1 MSQPCFHCGEPVP
14 ADCQLTA
21 TIDGIEQPMCCI
33 GCQAV
38 AQFLADESHADFYQY
53 RDGQTPG
60 TQVDADKQSWSH
72 LDEPAV
78 FNRLTRE
85 IDGNKRQVTLKIEG
99 MYCSACG
106 WLIQK
111 VLQDLPGVQDLQI
124 NSVTQNMRV
133 SFDAN
138 QLTLGTLFS
147 QVARLGY
154 RPMYQQDSEHQAD
167 TLRNSKLRQIAV
179 AGFGMMFIMTLAVPL
194 YNPESMAQDP
204 GIRQFF
210 RLTSLLI
217 ATVVYFYSGQSFVNN
232 AIRDIKNRHLGMDVP
247 VALSIS
253 IAYFVSV
260 YISFVDEGHVYFDSM
275 AMFIFF
281 LLLGRYVE
289 SAVKHKGMDVRS
301 ALNALIPV
309 SAIRQMGNQ
318 TEEIPID
325 QIKKGDQLKIEAQA
339 VVPCDGEITAGAGRF
354 DESLLT
360 GESTPVKKTSGD
372 TVYAGS
378 RLLNDTVS
386 IRTTV
391 NNQNTF
397 IAKLADLMELA
408 QSKKPKT
415 LQTVDRIAGYFVA
428 VVLLLATAT
437 GVWYANYQ
445 PDLLL
450 PVVLSVLIATCPC
463 ALSLATPT
471 TLTAGGI
478 KLLQQGVLVNNTEAL
493 QQLPRCQSWFFDKT
507 GTLTE
512 DQLVVSAIHQFE
524 PVNKPQ
530 QIAAGL
536 QLISNH
542 PLASA
547 FRDNQA
553 ATVSE
558 AIEHAGR
565 GVEGVIEGQLWRM
578 GSAEWLH
585 DLNISIPKGFTADAG
600 DTVIYLACNK
610 TVKAAFALT
619 VQARKGSRE
628 LIHWLHTQ
636 QRQTAIISGDHSST
650 VAAWAQQLG
659 IKNYRGNMRAEDK
672 ITAIERA
679 QEQGAQCVMVGDGV
693 NDAPVLSQAD
703 VSISLKQGAHLAH
716 SASDLIILGR
726 SLKPIKDAVNTA
738 KKSHAIIKQNLFW
751 ALMYNASVTPVAM
764 MGLLAPWMAAI
775 GMSLSSLLVVLNS
788 RRVLRGV

>member
-1 MSQPCFHCGEPVP
+1 
-14 ADCQLTA
+14 
-21 TIDGIEQPMCCI
+21 MCCI

-38 AQFLADESHADFYQY
+38 ARFLAEQCHDDFYQY
-53 RDGQTPG
+53 RDGQRPG
-60 TQVDADKQSWSH
+60 AQVDDAIQSWSH

-78 FNRLTRE
+78 FERLTQVSE
-85 IDGNKRQVTLKIEG
+85 DNHRQVTMKIEG

-111 VLQDLPGVQDLQI
+111 VLLDLPGVQDLQI

-133 SFDAN
+133 VFDPTL
-138 QLTLGTLFS
+138 LTLSDLFS

-154 RPMYQQDSEHQAD
+154 RPMYQQDTAHQAD
-167 TLRNSKLRQIAV
+167 LARKKQLRQIAV

-204 GIRQFF
+204 DIGQFF
-210 RLTSLLI
+210 RLISLLI
-217 ATVVYFYSGQSFVNN
+217 ATVVYFYAGQSFVSN
-232 AIRDIKNRHLGMDVP
+232 AWRDVTNRHLGMDVP

-260 YISFVDEGHVYFDSM
+260 YISFADHGHVYFDSM

-309 SAIRQMGNQ
+309 SALRLSADQAEQ
-318 TEEIPID
+318 IPVD
-325 QIKKGDQLKIEAQA
+325 QIKKGDLLLIKSQQ
-339 VVPCDGEITAGAGRF
+339 VVPCDGEIRHGQGRF

-360 GESTPVKKTSGD
+360 GESTPVKKTIGD

-378 RLLNDTVS
+378 RLLNEDVT
-386 IRTTV
+386 IQTTV

-397 IAKLADLMELA
+397 LAKLADLMELA

-428 VVLLLATAT
+428 VVLLLALVT
-437 GVWYANYQ
+437 GFWYLQQQ
-445 PDLLL
+445 PDLVL

-471 TLTAGGI
+471 ALTASGI

-493 QQLPRCQSWFFDKT
+493 QQLPHSKHWFFDKT

-512 DQLVVSAIHQFE
+512 DQLAVASIHRYGENEQLE
-524 PVNKPQ
+524 H
-530 QIAAGL
+530 IAAGL
-536 QLISNH
+536 QAISNH

-547 FRDNQA
+547 FRHQQA
-553 ATVSE
+553 VVVADAQE
-558 AIEHAGR
+558 FAGR
-565 GVEGVIEGQLWRM
+565 GVQGVIAGQLWRM
-578 GSAEWLH
+578 GSYEWIQSVIV
-585 DLNISIPKGFTADAG
+585 NKFKPVQVEAG
-600 DTVIYLACNK
+600 QTLVYLACE
-610 TVKAAFALT
+610 TTIVAAFGLAT
-619 VQARKGSRE
+619 KPRKGAQE
-628 LIHWLHTQ
+628 LLHWLKNNH
-636 QRQTAIISGDHSST
+636 REVAIISGDQADT
-650 VAAWAQQLG
+650 VAAWAEQLG
-659 IKNYRGNMRAEDK
+659 VAHYQGNMQAEDK
-672 ITAIERA
+672 ITAIE
-679 QEQGAQCVMVGDGV
+679 QVQQQGLRCVMVGDGV

-716 SASDLIILGR
+716 SASDFIVLGG
-726 SLKPIKDAVNTA
+726 SLSPIKHAVDTA
-738 KKSHAIIKQNLFW
+738 QKTHAIIKQNLFW
-751 ALMYNASVTPVAM
+751 ALLYNGSVTPVAM

-788 RRVLRGV
+788 RRLLRG